1 MIAFV
6 WQKSYNINMITNIT
20 PTQIGMRELVRN
32 AKKIKE
38 AVARGEEF
46 YVLDHSV
53 PVFRVSAIP
62 SKKVIKYTF
71 EDLMNFRVKTDRT
84 DLSMNVDKIVYGDI

>member
-1 MIAFV
+1 MNTKIV
-6 WQKSYNINMITNIT
+6 

-46 YVLDHSV
+46 HVLDHAV
-53 PVFRVSAIP
+53 PVFRVSAIEP
-62 SKKVIKYTF
+62 KKIIKYSF
-71 EDLMNFRVKTDRT
+71 EDLMNFRVKTDKT
-84 DLSMNVDKIVYGDI
+84 DLASNIDKYLYGQN

>member
-1 MIAFV
+1 MNT
-6 WQKSYNINMITNIT
+6 KTT
-20 PTQIGMRELVRN
+20 PTQIGMRELMRN

-46 YVLDHSV
+46 HVLDHSV
-53 PVFRVSAIP
+53 PVFKLSAIP
-62 SKKVIKYTF
+62 PQKVIKYSF

-84 DLSMNVDKIVYGDI
+84 DLSMSVDKIVYGDI

>member
-1 MIAFV
+1 MNT
-6 WQKSYNINMITNIT
+6 KTT
-20 PTQIGMRELVRN
+20 PIQIGMRELVRN
-32 AKKIKE
+32 TKKIKE

-46 YVLDHSV
+46 HVFDHAL
-53 PVFRVSAIP
+53 PVFKVSAIP
-62 SKKVIKYTF
+62 PKKVIKYTF